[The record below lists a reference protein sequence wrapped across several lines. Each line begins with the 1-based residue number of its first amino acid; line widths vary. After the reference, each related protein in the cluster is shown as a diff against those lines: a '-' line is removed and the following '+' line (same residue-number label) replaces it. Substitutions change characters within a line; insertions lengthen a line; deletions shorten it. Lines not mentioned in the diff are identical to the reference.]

1 MSGLAAHWQTLV
13 AAAIAA
19 ACAVWV
25 ASRLLRPFVGRV
37 ARACGGGCGGDG
49 AGVED
54 GAAGAADDLIQ
65 IAPADT
71 GRN

>member
-19 ACAVWV
+19 GCAGWV
-25 ASRLLRPFVGRV
+25 GWRLLRPFIGRV
-37 ARACGGGCGGDG
+37 ASACGGGCGGDG
-49 AGVED
+49 AGVEN

-65 IAPADT
+65 ITPVAAR
-71 GRN
+71 RN

>member
-19 ACAVWV
+19 ACAVWI
-25 ASRLLRPFVGRV
+25 ASRLLRPFIGRV
-37 ARACGGGCGGDG
+37 ASACSGGCGGDG

-54 GAAGAADDLIQ
+54 GAAGAADNLIQ
-65 IAPADT
+65 ITPVAAR
-71 GRN
+71 RN